1 MACRV
6 RRLSGLQGL
15 DEDEDLLEESYVE
28 HDSAKVLIAELL
40 DSESDVEFYE
50 GKVTVLSETI
60 KHHVKEEETRREG
73 LFAPAKRGPVWIPIP
88 WGGACRR
95 QGGPDET
102 VRRRQPAAAKTRSFT
117 GRKLVQAEPVE
128 WGRRLASGRCPGRS
142 LGSCSFA
149 QPSLGHTFRL

>member
-1 MACRV
+1 V
-6 RRLSGLQGL
+6 RRISGMQGL

-40 DSESDVEFYE
+40 DSESDAEFYE
-50 GKVTVLSETI
+50 GKVTVLSEMI

-73 LFAPAKRGPVWIPIP
+73 LFAAAQRGPVWIPIP

-117 GRKLVQAEPVE
+117 GHKLVQAEPVE
-128 WGRRLASGRCPGRS
+128 SGRRASNRS
-142 LGSCSFA
+142 LPRATFGELQLRAAF
-149 QPSLGHTFRL
+149 LGHTFRL

>member
-1 MACRV
+1 VLPEQTHRWPAACDAYPACKDWTNLR
-6 RRLSGLQGL
+6 GL

-40 DSESDVEFYE
+40 DSESDAEFYE
-50 GKVTVLSETI
+50 GNVTVLSEMI

-95 QGGPDET
+95 QGGPVVTENPI
-102 VRRRQPAAAKTRSFT
+102 PA
-117 GRKLVQAEPVE
+117 G
-128 WGRRLASGRCPGRS
+128 LAGGMSYGSARCS
-142 LGSCSFA
+142 TS
-149 QPSLGHTFRL
+149 